1 MNAVLFAG
9 VVAFVSLIMLMTDPD
24 SIIKAEP
31 YTPDIANTPLLIEIK
46 TPYGGK
52 ICSGSV
58 IDYKTVV
65 TASHCLR
72 GATEVRVTQLKRE
85 FKGVTWRD
93 MPGARDGVVERDVS
107 YITTDKNLRKENHR
121 EVENREYDLR
131 GWVFNKGSVK
141 AVGCV
146 VRDEVIKHQ
155 GHYHVRCP
163 LGRGAS
169 GSGLW
174 RYVDSGEW
182 ELVGVVSQYD
192 KGIVSIS
199 DVE

>member
-1 MNAVLFAG
+1 
-9 VVAFVSLIMLMTDPD
+9 
-24 SIIKAEP
+24 
-31 YTPDIANTPLLIEIK
+31 
-46 TPYGGK
+46 
-52 ICSGSV
+52 
-58 IDYKTVV
+58 
-65 TASHCLR
+65 
-72 GATEVRVTQLKRE
+72 
-85 FKGVTWRD
+85 
-93 MPGARDGVVERDVS
+93 
-107 YITTDKNLRKENHR
+107 
-121 EVENREYDLR
+121 
-131 GWVFNKGSVK
+131 
-141 AVGCV
+141 V